1 MYSLEEIFEQ
11 AVVDKNSAE
20 LNYPNYKAQLS
31 LGVKIVKDN
40 KSKEVNIF
48 NTTKG
53 GDFYKE
59 IEEEEYKN
67 FEENGWIKGTYL
79 LSLSNF
85 RRKLNLIEGRIQSEV
100 NNKGSLKVITGFKN
114 ARERI
119 MKRYTKVS
127 NKLKQLNNG

>member
-1 MYSLEEIFEQ
+1 MYSLEEVFKQ
-11 AVVDKNSAE
+11 AVVDKNSAD

-31 LGVKIVKDN
+31 WGVKIVKDD
-40 KSKEVNIF
+40 KSKEINIF

-59 IEEEEYKN
+59 IEEAEYKS
-67 FEENGWIKGTYL
+67 FEENGWVKGTYL

-100 NNKGSLKVITGFKN
+100 NNKGNLKVITGFKN

-127 NKLKQLNNG
+127 NKLKELNNG

>member
-1 MYSLEEIFEQ
+1 MYSLKEVFEQ

-31 LGVKIVKDN
+31 WGVKIVKDN

-59 IEEEEYKN
+59 IEEGEYKS

-119 MKRYTKVS
+119 MQRYTKVS